1 MKTDDL
7 IRALAEDTAVEAS
20 PARRTLPLLVPA
32 VALSLLLVVVILKPR
47 PDFATAVMSFI
58 PAMRHVLSL
67 ALFGTAFLA
76 ALALARPEGRRQV
89 WPIGLV
95 LAAAL
100 ALAAW
105 AWATTAP
112 EARVAALMGSS
123 SSFCLIAIPL
133 LAIFPTAALF
143 LAFRSGATTRPV
155 QSGALIGLAGGAFF
169 QWLQLPGGLISG
181 AMIAVGAAAIAG
193 QPQRNSSAAARFS
206 LSGASTP
213 D

>member
-20 PARRTLPLLVPA
+20 PARRTLPLLLPA
-32 VALSLLLVVVILKPR
+32 AALSLLLVVVILKPR
-47 PDFATAVMSFI
+47 PDLATALVSFV

-76 ALALARPEGRRQV
+76 ALSLTRPEGQRRT

-100 ALAAW
+100 ALVLW
-105 AWATTAP
+105 AWATTP
-112 EARVAALMGSS
+112 PDARLAALMGSS
-123 SSFCLIAIPL
+123 ANFCVIAIPL

-143 LAFRSGATTRPV
+143 LAFRSGATTRPTL
-155 QSGALIGLAGGAFF
+155 SGALIGLAGG
-169 QWLQLPGGLISG
+169 GL
-181 AMIAVGAAAIAG
+181 GAAVYAVHCTEVSPLFFVTWYGLAVLAVSGI
-193 QPQRNSSAAARFS
+193 SALLGRRI
-206 LSGASTP
+206 LRW
-213 D
+213 